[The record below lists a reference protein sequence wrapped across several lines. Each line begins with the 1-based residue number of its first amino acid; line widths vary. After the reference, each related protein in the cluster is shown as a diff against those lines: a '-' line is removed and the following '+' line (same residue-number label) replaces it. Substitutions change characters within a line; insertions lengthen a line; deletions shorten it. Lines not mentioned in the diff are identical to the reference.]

1 MITFSK
7 LCAKVWRLV
16 DCYDPLLLENM
27 QPNDFERMDQEILNW
42 YDSVPEEIKIDGLKT
57 QIPIPGT
64 PTYDIDRLQIWT
76 RLRLNQVGLALGLKL
91 SRANLPDRFASGC
104 THLSSTP
111 SAALLNPSILRNVL
125 SI

>member
-76 RLRLNQVGLALGLKL
+76 RLRLNQVGLALGWKL
-91 SRANLPDRFASGC
+91 SRAN
-104 THLSSTP
+104 
-111 SAALLNPSILRNVL
+111 
-125 SI
+125 